1 MEVHMSGF
9 MLATLGFIAAMSIPA
24 LLVAAAESVAVS
36 SLRGAVRSN

>member
-24 LLVAAAESVAVS
+24 LLVAAAESTA
-36 SLRGAVRSN
+36 RGAVRPN